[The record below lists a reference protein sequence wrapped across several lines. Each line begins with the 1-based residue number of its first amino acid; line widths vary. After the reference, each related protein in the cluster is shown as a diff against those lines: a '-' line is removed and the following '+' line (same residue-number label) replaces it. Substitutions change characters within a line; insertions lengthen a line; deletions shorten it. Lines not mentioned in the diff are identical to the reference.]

1 MHRSTVRPDSR
12 GVVVTHEQFEVLSNQ
27 AVAACAVVYF
37 LAFLAHLAQWAAGR
51 SVETTVA
58 EPWPSVPGPIQARPA
73 RRRGRH
79 GRGVRADGPF
89 GRIGVALTVVAA
101 FVHFI
106 AIVARGLAA
115 DPVRVPWGNMYGFT
129 LTGTW
134 VVVMGYLLLYR
145 RFALSWL
152 SPVVTGF
159 VLVTLMVDVLVL
171 YTPVVPLRD
180 ALQSPWLV
188 IHVVAAIIATAAF
201 TLGGMC
207 SALYLLKER
216 WEKQAAT
223 GRSGWLPGAVAAA
236 RGARPHRLPHARLRV
251 PDLDLRRADRRPD
264 LGALRLGSLLGLG
277 PQGGVGVHHLGGVRR
292 LPARAGHVRVEGPL
306 GRDGRPRRAGHT
318 VVQLRGD
325 QLLLRQRQPALVR
338 RAEPTAVVARSSP
351 DRPATPRLR
360 LVGSSSHRGR
370 RRCQSSSRRNASSSS
385 GPMGPGGIRLAPLP
399 PPRLR
404 RLSSQKNA

>member
-1 MHRSTVRPDSR
+1 M
-12 GVVVTHEQFEVLSNQ
+12 THGQYEVLSNQ

-37 LAFLAHLAQWAAGR
+37 LAFLTHLAQWAAGR

-58 EPWPSVPGPIQARPA
+58 EPVAVGAGTAPGSPRATEPA
-73 RRRGRH
+73 PVEEPERMYRL
-79 GRGVRADGPF
+79 

-115 DPVRVPWGNMYGFT
+115 DPVRVPWGNMYEFT

-145 RFALSWL
+145 RYSLSWL

-188 IHVVAAIIATAAF
+188 IHVVAAIIATGAF

-207 SALYLLKER
+207 SALYLFKER
-216 WEKQAAT
+216 WEEKQAAS
-223 GRSGWLPGAVAAA
+223 GRSVVATS
-236 RGARPHRLPHARLRV
+236 RGCR
-251 PDLDLRRADRRPD
+251 
-264 LGALRLGSLLGLG
+264 GS
-277 PQGGVGVHHLGGVRR
+277 RCST
-292 LPARAGHVRVEGPL
+292 AS
-306 GRDGRPRRAGHT
+306 
-318 VVQLRGD
+318 
-325 QLLLRQRQPALVR
+325 
-338 RAEPTAVVARSSP
+338 PTARTRSRSRSGP
-351 DRPATPRLR
+351 
-360 LVGSSSHRGR
+360 
-370 RRCQSSSRRNASSSS
+370 SRR
-385 GPMGPGGIRLAPLP
+385 
-399 PPRLR
+399 
-404 RLSSQKNA
+404 